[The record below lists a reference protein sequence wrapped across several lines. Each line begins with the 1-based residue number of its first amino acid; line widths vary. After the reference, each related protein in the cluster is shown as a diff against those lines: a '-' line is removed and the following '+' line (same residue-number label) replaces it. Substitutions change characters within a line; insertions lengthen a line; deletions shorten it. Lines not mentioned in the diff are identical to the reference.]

1 MTAYETAKEQ
11 VKDLPR
17 PTTQEFIDY
26 AKNNFV
32 ELGLLFGSGFVVHA
46 VELAEELL
54 DVKRRCSNC
63 GMVYCECKEQE

>member
-1 MTAYETAKEQ
+1 MTPYEIAKERH
-11 VKDLPR
+11 KDTPR

-32 ELGLLFGSGFVVHA
+32 ELGLMFGDGFVVHA

-54 DVKRRCSNC
+54 DVKSRCSNC
-63 GMVYCECKEQE
+63 GMVYCECEEYE